1 MAHNSRTSSPRGV
14 VVTARLRA
22 HWLRGIAWSLGEADA
37 EERMVVETG
46 YGIYHGNQQKSI
58 LHVV

>member
-1 MAHNSRTSSPRGV
+1 M
-14 VVTARLRA
+14 TARLRA

-58 LHVV
+58 LHVVQDNWPSKTIFHIMI